1 MVKILR
7 EVSSMIFSKD
17 IDPRC
22 AYCKHGT
29 ALDDHTIMCLKKG
42 VTSPADQCRRFR
54 YDPLKRLPPKPQ
66 TLTFPKFS
74 EEDFTL

>member
-1 MVKILR
+1 ML
-7 EVSSMIFSKD
+7 FSKD

-22 AYCKHGT
+22 AYCKHAT
-29 ALDDHTIMCLKKG
+29 YLNDSTIMCLKKG
-42 VTSPADQCRRFR
+42 ITSPSDQCRRFR

-66 TLTFPKFS
+66 TLSRSQFS